1 MKLLKLLPFFILFIS
16 ADQKHPAKRKIID
29 VHFHTRY
36 AKDYGPTPPPNAV
49 TSKIP
54 PYKTDDEV
62 VQLMVST
69 LKENGVVKAIASGP
83 LARTSDFQKKDN
95 SLIVPSF
102 EYPDKINN
110 SLPDTASFA
119 QMIREKKFFAFGEL
133 ALQYEGKLLTDP
145 EFEPYLS
152 ICERMEIPVGL
163 HTGLGAPNSP
173 YTCCPGFRTKLG
185 NPQLIEE
192 VLIRH
197 PKLKIQ
203 LMHMGYPYLEETK
216 AIMYMY
222 PQVYADISVVNWILP
237 VATFHDYLKSLI
249 DAGFGKKLMYGSD
262 EMAWDDAIPLSI
274 KNVESASFLSE
285 QQKQDIFY
293 NNAARFYNI
302 K

>member
-1 MKLLKLLPFFILFIS
+1 MKLSRLLPFCILFIS
-16 ADQKHPAKRKIID
+16 ADQKQPVKRKIID

-49 TSKIP
+49 TGKVPS
-54 PYKTDDEV
+54 YKTDEDV
-62 VQLMVST
+62 VKLMLST
-69 LKENGVVKAIASGP
+69 LKENGVVKAIASGA
-83 LARTSDFQKKDN
+83 LARTLDFQKQDN
-95 SLIVPSF
+95 NLIIPSF
-102 EYPDKINN
+102 EYPDK
-110 SLPDTASFA
+110 SDSPLPDTTSFA
-119 QMIREKKFFAFGEL
+119 QMIRDKKFFAFGEL
-133 ALQYEGKLLTDP
+133 GLEYEGKLLTDP

-152 ICERMEIPVGL
+152 ICERMGIPVGI

-173 YTCCPGFRTKLG
+173 YQCCPNLRTRLG

-192 VLIRH
+192 VLVKH

-237 VATFHDYLKSLI
+237 AATFHDYLKSLI
-249 DAGFGKKLMYGSD
+249 DLGLGKRLMYGSD

-274 KNVESASFLSE
+274 KNVESASFLAE

-293 NNAARFYNI
+293 NNAARFYGI